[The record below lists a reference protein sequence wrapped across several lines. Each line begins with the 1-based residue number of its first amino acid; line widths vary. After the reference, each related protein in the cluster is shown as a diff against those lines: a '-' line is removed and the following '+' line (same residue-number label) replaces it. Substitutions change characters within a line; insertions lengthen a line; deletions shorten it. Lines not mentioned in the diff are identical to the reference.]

1 MSRSPELNVS
11 HFLFVAQ
18 QTIREL
24 FDMNEGEKRE
34 MAVELSVPQPEEEEA
49 VNKQSTTILEQVRLI
64 VPVATEKKVVI
75 YQNWVCNQHI
85 LWVFDSINWVQVKQ
99 IKQLF
104 QSVTQIT
111 WPSWNDSFRLCVV
124 PRMRRT

>member
-1 MSRSPELNVS
+1 MSSTTKSRSPELNAS

-64 VPVATEKKVVI
+64 VLVATEKK
-75 YQNWVCNQHI
+75 
-85 LWVFDSINWVQVKQ
+85 
-99 IKQLF
+99 
-104 QSVTQIT
+104 
-111 WPSWNDSFRLCVV
+111 
-124 PRMRRT
+124 